1 MTRDADRRTDPADVT
16 VLLAAKAAVLE
27 GRLGVL
33 REAIDEV
40 NARINAVS
48 EKIRRLPAA
57 VDHEAPPADEGAPR
71 GSLRPR
77 PAVPDGPINGVLCVG
92 PPTLL
97 SADGAAA
104 YDVRRHPPGAAP
116 GHRAVPPGHRVEDE
130 RNPWAP

>member
-57 VDHEAPPADEGAPR
+57 VDHEAPPADEGSATGLAPSPAR
-71 GSLRPR
+71 RP
-77 PAVPDGPINGVLCVG
+77 
-92 PPTLL
+92 
-97 SADGAAA
+97 
-104 YDVRRHPPGAAP
+104 
-116 GHRAVPPGHRVEDE
+116 
-130 RNPWAP
+130 

>member
-1 MTRDADRRTDPADVT
+1 MTRDADCRTDPADVT

-57 VDHEAPPADEGAPR
+57 GDHEAPPADEGSATGLAPSPAR
-71 GSLRPR
+71 RP
-77 PAVPDGPINGVLCVG
+77 
-92 PPTLL
+92 
-97 SADGAAA
+97 
-104 YDVRRHPPGAAP
+104 
-116 GHRAVPPGHRVEDE
+116 
-130 RNPWAP
+130 